1 MNLVELDPGT
11 GRIRILDSWNINH
24 GRDIVKAIEALLPG
38 LTGDTLTL
46 DFSAVHQLD
55 SSGISDL
62 IQLNMKLRAKNR
74 KIVIEQASEVVRKVA
89 KLVKLD
95 RLVTL
100 RD

>member
-1 MNLVELDPGT
+1 MNLVELDAGT

-24 GRDIVKAIEALLPG
+24 GRDIVKAIETLLPD

-46 DFSAVHQLD
+46 DFSGVHQLD

-62 IQLNMKLRAKNR
+62 IQLNMKLRAGNR
-74 KIVIEQASEVVRKVA
+74 KIAIERASEGVRKVA

-95 RLVTL
+95 RLVIL